1 MLRLFLFLLLTTVY
15 GYSFA
20 QNGSYTR
27 CSDGI
32 ILSHNNDYH
41 VVFPGKPGPDKSGLN
56 GYGADQLVTK
66 NKIWLFFDPPS
77 TGIINIKTTATSSS
91 FSTYIFKEMSGDICS
106 DFQKQK
112 AQLLVF
118 ESEKKELEDINL
130 YLQKG
135 VRYAVVLVGEDI
147 LTALLS
153 FGFIII
159 CSFFFLLQNPV
170 NFYNLKTDIRI
181 LVLVYQGTLI

>member
-15 GYSFA
+15 GDSYA

-56 GYGADQLVTK
+56 GYGTDQLVTK

-118 ESEKKELEDINL
+118 ESEKKELEENMKGDANEEKEEKPGEERMEDEDNL
-130 YLQKG
+130 RNGEVGGPKKI
-135 VRYAVVLVGEDI
+135 VAVG
-147 LTALLS
+147 
-153 FGFIII
+153 
-159 CSFFFLLQNPV
+159 P
-170 NFYNLKTDIRI
+170 YR
-181 LVLVYQGTLI
+181 